1 METTFKFTTKE
12 KYKNFYD
19 NLHQDLIDQDPI
31 DQILQTEGLS
41 TMISIRYKPKEWSTD
56 KALKIMEC
64 LLYLFQDYE
73 KYEQCQSIINAWPEL
88 KITA

>member
-31 DQILQTEGLS
+31 EQILQTEGLS
-41 TMISIRYKPKEWSTD
+41 TMISIRYKPNDWSTD

-73 KYEQCQSIINAWPEL
+73 KYEECQSIINAWPEL

>member
-12 KYKNFYD
+12 KYENFYN
-19 NLHQDLIDQDPI
+19 NLHEDLIDQDPI
-31 DQILQTEGLS
+31 EQIMQTEGLA
-41 TMISIRYKPKEWSTD
+41 TMISTRYKPKNWSNE

-73 KYEQCQSIINAWPEL
+73 KYEECQSIIEAWPEL
-88 KITA
+88 KINA

>member
-12 KYKNFYD
+12 KYENFYN
-19 NLHQDLIDQDPI
+19 NLHEDLIDQDPI

-41 TMISIRYKPKEWSTD
+41 TMISTRYKPKNWSIE

-73 KYEQCQSIINAWPEL
+73 QYEQCQSIINAWPEL
-88 KITA
+88 KINA